1 MLFDAANILLWCAF
15 HHAKEFERGDCLPA
29 VKDFQHY
36 LQYLV
41 SRETTLVMYFDG
53 KSRKEKEPE
62 DLRRQAKR
70 EKAKKKVED
79 ARDAGTEPEM
89 KDLKAL
95 VGNTSEYIAMCV
107 R

>member
-1 MLFDAANILLWCAF
+1 VRDYLSAFPLDTLLFDAAIILFWCAF

-70 EKAKKKVED
+70 EKAKKRWK
-79 ARDAGTEPEM
+79 TPETQ
-89 KDLKAL
+89 AP
-95 VGNTSEYIAMCV
+95 S
-107 R
+107 RR